1 MMQQEKGKPLPG
13 PRGLPLL
20 GNILDLGEA
29 PHVDLAQLAQKYGNV
44 YQIRIGSRPIVV
56 LNGVDTIRQALVRQS
71 IDFAGRPDFT
81 SFETMKEILGGS
93 MTFSNYSTGWKLHR
107 KLAESTMRHFAS
119 GRQSSAIETKVSQEV
134 QYLVDHWSN
143 NNEGENVLDPTTT
156 LRLSVSNIMCSFIL
170 GTRHELDD
178 PKLLGFLEMSDDFNT
193 AAGAGNPV
201 DFMPWLRY
209 LPSRTMQ
216 NLRRVLTNFKDWF
229 GSSIE
234 EHNQHYEDGSEKD
247 MLDFIISASK
257 RRDPEELE
265 RLNLTREI
273 LQCTV
278 YDLFGAGF
286 DTVSSTLHWMLL
298 YLILHQDIQKQI
310 QDEIDEIVGRERV
323 PNLSDRGHLP
333 FTEAFILEV
342 LRHSSVLPF
351 TIPHSTT
358 RDTNLCDFF
367 IPKDTVVFVNLYS
380 ANYDSTKWDK
390 PEDFNPDRFLIA
402 DGSRI
407 DPSKTES
414 FLPFSAGRRRC
425 LGSEIA
431 RMELFIYMTTLLHQ
445 CNFKAADGELPST
458 KAVHGLTTHPN
469 AFTMKVIR
477 RM

>member
-1 MMQQEKGKPLPG
+1 MQQEKGKPLPG

-81 SFETMKEILGGS
+81 SFEIMREILGGT
-93 MTFSNYSTGWKLHR
+93 MTFSNYSAGWKLHR

-119 GRQSSAIETKVSQEV
+119 GRQAPTVEVKVTEEV

-143 NNEGENVLDPTTT
+143 NNQGEENVIEPSKT
-156 LRLSVSNIMCSFIL
+156 LKLSVSNIMCSFIL

-178 PKLLGFLEMSDDFNT
+178 PRLIEFLEMSDDFST

-209 LPSRTMQ
+209 LPNRTLQ
-216 NLRRVLTNFKDWF
+216 NLRRVLGNFKDWF
-229 GSSIE
+229 GASID
-234 EHNQHYEDGSEKD
+234 EHNQHYEDGSERD
-247 MLDFIISASK
+247 ILDFLITTSN

-273 LQCTV
+273 LQSTV

-286 DTVSSTLHWMLL
+286 DTVSSTLHWALL
-298 YLILHQDIQKQI
+298 HLILHPDIQKQM
-310 QDEIDEIVGRERV
+310 QDEIDEVVGRDKL
-323 PNLSDRGHLP
+323 PHLSDRGNLP
-333 FTEAFILEV
+333 LTEAFILEV
-342 LRHSSVLPF
+342 LRYSSVIPF

-358 RDTNLCDFF
+358 RDTILCEYF

-380 ANYDSTKWDK
+380 ANHDTTKWEK
-390 PEDFNPDRFLIA
+390 PDEFNPRRFLIA
-402 DGSRI
+402 DGSKI
-407 DPSKTES
+407 DPTKTES

-431 RMELFIYMTTLLHQ
+431 RMELFLYISSMVQQ
-445 CNFKAADGELPST
+445 CTFKVADGEPPST
-458 KAVHGLTTHPN
+458 KPVYGLTTHPIPFN
-469 AFTMKVIR
+469 MKITR
-477 RM
+477 RV